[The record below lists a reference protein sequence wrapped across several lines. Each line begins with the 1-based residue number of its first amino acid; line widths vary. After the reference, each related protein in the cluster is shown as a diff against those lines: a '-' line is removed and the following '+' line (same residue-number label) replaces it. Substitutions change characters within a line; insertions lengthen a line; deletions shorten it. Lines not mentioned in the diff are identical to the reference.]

1 MLNVLYFSVLNLTI
15 TYSPISLFKWQMYA
29 AQGMRNKWY
38 GMLGSD
44 FMEESDEDQ
53 DSLKVEIVNL
63 WDKSYKIFIFLWLW
77 IRII

>member
-63 WDKSYKIFIFLWLW
+63 WDKSYKIFIFL
-77 IRII
+77 